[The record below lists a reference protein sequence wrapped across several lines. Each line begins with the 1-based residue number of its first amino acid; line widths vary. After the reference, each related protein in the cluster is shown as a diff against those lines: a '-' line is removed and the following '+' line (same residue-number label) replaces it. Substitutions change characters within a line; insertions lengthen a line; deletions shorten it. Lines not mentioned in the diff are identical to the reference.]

1 MEQAEAPEFLLDV
14 FADPRSVRDVVRAI
28 LHTIFFNRF
37 FPSVHPRTVDVLD
50 LTLPYVDD
58 DELAT
63 MIEQRAAALERQ
75 LEAERFSTTSTAN
88 TAGTGTG
95 AASGQATSF
104 ATQQVHGGSTGVATA
119 SSASGARGQISVQFF
134 EKRRRKAWLSR
145 GDEEVCWESWTVKVT
160 VAEPRTESGRFSLS
174 FFFSAITVSNFHVPS
189 FLKKEKEKTKKK
201 KKLTSAC

>member
-1 MEQAEAPEFLLDV
+1 MDTSDPPEFILDV

-37 FPSVHPRTVDVLD
+37 FPSVCPATRDVLD

-75 LEAERFSTTSTAN
+75 LEAERFSSPNSGAAGGGASATSSPRQQYT
-88 TAGTGTG
+88 TAGMG
-95 AASGQATSF
+95 AVT
-104 ATQQVHGGSTGVATA
+104 T

-134 EKRRRKAWLSR
+134 EKKRRKAWLSR
-145 GDEEVCWESWTVKVT
+145 GDEEVCWECWTVKVT
-160 VAEPRTESGRFSLS
+160 VAEPRTESGKPPPPSLS
-174 FFFSAITVSNFHVPS
+174 LF
-189 FLKKEKEKTKKK
+189 KEKR
-201 KKLTSAC
+201 KLIK